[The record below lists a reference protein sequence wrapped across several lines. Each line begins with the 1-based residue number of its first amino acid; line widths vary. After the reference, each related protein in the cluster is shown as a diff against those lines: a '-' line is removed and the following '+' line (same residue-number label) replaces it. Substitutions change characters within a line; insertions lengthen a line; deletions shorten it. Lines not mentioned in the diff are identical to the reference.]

1 MLQQENATI
10 ASPLNDQQLD
20 QLQQT
25 AATSSPQQLAWISG
39 YLWGLSQAQHPSDEK
54 AGSQIL
60 ASVSQQPA
68 SKLTIIYASQT
79 GNAKGAAEELH
90 AEAIALGIDAIVVSS
105 GDYKG
110 KQLAKETH
118 VIIVASTHGEGEAP
132 DDAVVLHEFLQS
144 KKAPKLPNLQYAVL
158 GLGDSSYEF
167 FCQTAKDFDQ
177 FLSQLGAT
185 AIVPRLDADVDYD
198 SVTPE
203 WSQSALL
210 KIKETF
216 KTSSEADVV
225 PLPITQNNTSVYSKK
240 NPFTAELLTNQK
252 ITGRDSDK
260 DVRHIEIDLEGSGL
274 SYQAGDALG
283 VWYQNSPELSEAIIA
298 RVGLNNDDQCDL
310 DGTTLTLKEALIS
323 HFEIT
328 GSNPQFITK
337 FAELSGSKKLL
348 KLVDDREK
356 LRAYS
361 GKTQI
366 LDVLAEKKTQ
376 LTVTQ
381 LFSLLRRLT
390 PRLYSIASSP
400 EEVGEE
406 VHLTVGVVE
415 YHDGEAARVGGAS
428 GFLSQRLEEG
438 ENVKVFVESNAN
450 FKLPVDDNA
459 PVIMVGPG
467 TGIAPFRAFLQE
479 RDNRDAAGKN
489 WLFFGDRTFTQDFLY
504 QVEWQQ
510 YLKSGLLTKLDVA
523 FSRDQAEKVY
533 VQHRLLDQAESIWAW
548 LQEGAYVY
556 VCGDATHMAKDVNDA
571 LLQIIQQQG
580 KHTQAEAEQFLT
592 ELRKNKRYQKDVY

>member
-1 MLQQENATI
+1 M
-10 ASPLNDQQLD
+10 
-20 QLQQT
+20 
-25 AATSSPQQLAWISG
+25 
-39 YLWGLSQAQHPSDEK
+39 
-54 AGSQIL
+54 
-60 ASVSQQPA
+60 
-68 SKLTIIYASQT
+68 
-79 GNAKGAAEELH
+79 
-90 AEAIALGIDAIVVSS
+90 
-105 GDYKG
+105 
-110 KQLAKETH
+110 
-118 VIIVASTHGEGEAP
+118 
-132 DDAVVLHEFLQS
+132 
-144 KKAPKLPNLQYAVL
+144 
-158 GLGDSSYEF
+158 
-167 FCQTAKDFDQ
+167 
-177 FLSQLGAT
+177 
-185 AIVPRLDADVDYD
+185 
-198 SVTPE
+198 
-203 WSQSALL
+203 
-210 KIKETF
+210 
-216 KTSSEADVV
+216 
-225 PLPITQNNTSVYSKK
+225 
-240 NPFTAELLTNQK
+240 
-252 ITGRDSDK
+252 
-260 DVRHIEIDLEGSGL
+260 
-274 SYQAGDALG
+274 
-283 VWYQNSPELSEAIIA
+283 
-298 RVGLNNDDQCDL
+298 
-310 DGTTLTLKEALIS
+310 
-323 HFEIT
+323 
-328 GSNPQFITK
+328 
-337 FAELSGSKKLL
+337 
-348 KLVDDREK
+348 
-356 LRAYS
+356 
-361 GKTQI
+361 
-366 LDVLAEKKTQ
+366 
-376 LTVTQ
+376 
-381 LFSLLRRLT
+381 LRRLT

-580 KHTQAEAEQFLT
+580 KHTQVEAEQFLT